1 MIIDKVENL
10 KNYAQVNP
18 LFPKVVE
25 FIQQHDLN
33 ELEPG
38 KYEIEGKD
46 LFVNIQMAKGKTP
59 AEAVIETH
67 NRMIDIQIPLS
78 DAETFG
84 YTQRDQLPDAEYNA
98 EKDITKIPDLAAVA
112 WERQE
117 RIEGNTQISNDLQTD
132 VKDGLAAFWVVFPHL
147 PRLALCDV
155 AVADAGQVHGLELG
169 IAELELLQQ
178 LLHFFLHVLELL
190 DSGFVHVE

>member
-98 EKDITKIPDLAAVA
+98 EKDITKIPDLAADSYLTCQPGMMAIFFPQDGHAPCIAGVSEIKKA
-112 WERQE
+112 
-117 RIEGNTQISNDLQTD
+117 IFK
-132 VKDGLAAFWVVFPHL
+132 VKA
-147 PRLALCDV
+147 
-155 AVADAGQVHGLELG
+155 
-169 IAELELLQQ
+169 
-178 LLHFFLHVLELL
+178 
-190 DSGFVHVE
+190 

>member
-33 ELEPG
+33 ALEPG

-59 AEAVIETH
+59 VEAVIETH

-98 EKDITKIPDLAAVA
+98 EKDITKIPDLAADSYLTCQPGMMAIFFPQDGHAPCIAGVPEFKKA
-112 WERQE
+112 
-117 RIEGNTQISNDLQTD
+117 IFK
-132 VKDGLAAFWVVFPHL
+132 VKA
-147 PRLALCDV
+147 
-155 AVADAGQVHGLELG
+155 
-169 IAELELLQQ
+169 
-178 LLHFFLHVLELL
+178 
-190 DSGFVHVE
+190 